1 MFCPN
6 CAEKRE
12 SDAGQFCRGCG
23 HPFAGSKASRSG
35 LKQGFVLIAFG
46 LLLIPVWMFIG
57 GAFPAND
64 RLVESSPSTT
74 WPEMVAWIL
83 MWVAL
88 LAGAARIAYSM
99 IFESRDGESRAVEE
113 KPDAVRGELSSADSF
128 EAARPGR
135 WRSTTSDLFE
145 PVVSKQRT
153 SGEL

>member
-1 MFCPN
+1 MLCPN
-6 CAEKRE
+6 CSEERE
-12 SDAGQFCRGCG
+12 RDVGQFCRGCG
-23 HPFAGSKASRSG
+23 HQFAGTDGSRNG

-57 GAFPAND
+57 GAFRADD

-83 MWVAL
+83 MWVAFL
-88 LAGAARIAYSM
+88 VGAARIAYSM
-99 IFESRDGESRAVEE
+99 IVSRSGGESHAVEE
-113 KPDAVRGELSSADSF
+113 KSDAVRRALSSADSF
-128 EAARPGR
+128 NAARPGM
-135 WRSTTSDLFE
+135 WRSTTSDLIE